1 MFHFIHYFNIFIAP
15 IFCLYSIGKGPAYTL
30 ASFALVFVGNP
41 VFDWGMNKF
50 INQDYFKI
58 KGDNYK
64 DINYNIPLYL
74 TVPMQVILLVWAFIH
89 GSQSYEAALLSG
101 ALCGISGGI
110 IGIAAGHELTHRKS
124 KLEKKYGKVMLYI
137 INYPH
142 FYIEHAWHHFTVATP
157 RDPDTAIRGES
168 LFKFMPR
175 AIMHGWFQCWKW
187 EGEKAV
193 RKNKKA
199 LSLTNKMLVTTLIQF
214 SLITLVT
221 LIFGWKGFVLFM
233 MQGLV
238 TLLLLKWINYVEH
251 YGLVRK
257 TINGKLEPVGKNH
270 SWDSTQAMTNFSLFN
285 LGFHTPHHTNP
296 RIEYHVLPKASETW
310 NELPAGYT
318 RMMLLALIPSLY
330 VSVMENSLNNLERA

>member
-1 MFHFIHYFNIFIAP
+1 MFQFIHYFNIFIAP
-15 IFCLYSIGKGPAYTL
+15 LFCLFCVGKGSNYAL
-30 ASFALVFVGNP
+30 AAFTLVFVGNP
-41 VFDWGMNKF
+41 VFDWGITKF
-50 INQDYFKI
+50 VNTEAFKV
-58 KGDNYK
+58 KGEYK
-64 DINYNIPLYL
+64 DFNYNIPLYL
-74 TVPMQVILLVWAFIH
+74 TIPMQLALLIWAFIS
-89 GSQSYEAALLSG
+89 GSATYNDALLAG
-101 ALCGISGGI
+101 MLCGLSGGI

-124 KLEKKYGKVMLYI
+124 KFEKNYGKFMLYL

-175 AIMHGWFQCWKW
+175 AIVHGWFTCWKW

-199 LSLTNKMLVTTLIQF
+199 FSLSNKMLATTFIQLSLII
-214 SLITLVT
+214 LITLIGGGKWFV
-221 LIFGWKGFVLFM
+221 IFMV
-233 MQGLV
+233 QGLV

-257 TINGKLEPVGKNH
+257 NINGKLEPVGNKH
-270 SWDSTQAMTNFSLFN
+270 SWDSTQALTNFSLFN

-318 RMMLLALIPSLY
+318 RMMLLALVPSLY
-330 VSVMENSLNNLERA
+330 IDVMENSLNKLERV